1 MHKREV
7 VEVLSALA
15 SGAHPITGQV
25 FEEDSPYNHPRVI
38 RALFGSIELIESHS
52 GRTRK
57 TLEEINRE
65 QGRPLRSNMRWS
77 EEEDRRLFELL
88 EEGVLTAE
96 IASRFERTRGAI
108 HSRLQGKGLLEREE
122 MLSLSEEELLR
133 VLRSRLAA
141 RSEESKVP
149 ESD

>member
-38 RALFGSIELIESHS
+38 RALFGSIELIESRS

-77 EEEDRRLFELL
+77 EEEDRRLFDLL

-108 HSRLQGKGLLEREE
+108 HRRLQGKGLLEREE

-133 VLRSRLAA
+133 VVRNRLAA
-141 RSEESKVP
+141 RGDESIVRD
-149 ESD
+149 SD

>member
-38 RALFGSIELIESHS
+38 RALFGSIELIESRS
-52 GRTRK
+52 GRTRR

-65 QGRPLRSNMRWS
+65 QGRPLHSNMRWS
-77 EEEDRRLFELL
+77 EEEDRRLFGLL

-108 HSRLQGKGLLEREE
+108 LSRLQGKGLLEREE
-122 MLSLSEEELLR
+122 MLRLSEEELLR

>member
-1 MHKREV
+1 
-7 VEVLSALA
+7 
-15 SGAHPITGQV
+15 
-25 FEEDSPYNHPRVI
+25 
-38 RALFGSIELIESHS
+38 
-52 GRTRK
+52 
-57 TLEEINRE
+57 
-65 QGRPLRSNMRWS
+65 MRWS
-77 EEEDRRLFELL
+77 EEEDRRLFGLL

-108 HSRLQGKGLLEREE
+108 LSRLQGKGLLEREE
-122 MLSLSEEELLR
+122 MLRLSEEELLR

>member
-38 RALFGSIELIESHS
+38 RALFGSIELIESRS

-77 EEEDRRLFELL
+77 EEEDRRLFDLL

-108 HSRLQGKGLLEREE
+108 HRRLQGKGLLEREE

-133 VLRSRLAA
+133 VVRNRLAA
-141 RSEESKVP
+141 RGDESIVR
-149 ESD
+149 DGD

>member
-38 RALFGSIELIESHS
+38 RALFGSIELIESRS
-52 GRTRK
+52 GRTRR

-77 EEEDRRLFELL
+77 EEEDRRLFGLL

-108 HSRLQGKGLLEREE
+108 LSRLQGKGLLEREE
-122 MLSLSEEELLR
+122 MLRLSEEELLR

>member
-38 RALFGSIELIESHS
+38 RALFGSIELIESRS

-77 EEEDRRLFELL
+77 EEEDQRLFGLL

>member
-38 RALFGSIELIESHS
+38 RALFGSIELIESRS

-77 EEEDRRLFELL
+77 EEEDQRLFDLL
-88 EEGVLTAE
+88 EEGVVTGE

-141 RSEESKVP
+141 RSDESKGP
-149 ESD
+149 DSD

>member
-38 RALFGSIELIESHS
+38 RALFGSIELIESRS

-77 EEEDRRLFELL
+77 EEEDRRLFDLL

-108 HSRLQGKGLLEREE
+108 HRRLQGKGLLEREE

-133 VLRSRLAA
+133 VVRNRLAA
-141 RSEESKVP
+141 RADESIVR
-149 ESD
+149 DCD

>member
-38 RALFGSIELIESHS
+38 RALFGSIELIESRS
-52 GRTRK
+52 GRTRR

-77 EEEDRRLFELL
+77 EEEDQRLFGLL

-108 HSRLQGKGLLEREE
+108 LSRLQGKGLLEREE
-122 MLSLSEEELLR
+122 MLRLSEEELLR

>member
-38 RALFGSIELIESHS
+38 RALFGSIELIESRS

-77 EEEDRRLFELL
+77 EEEDQRLFGLL

-122 MLSLSEEELLR
+122 MLRLSEEELLR

>member
-38 RALFGSIELIESHS
+38 RALFGSIELIESRS

-77 EEEDRRLFELL
+77 EEEDRRLFDLL

-108 HSRLQGKGLLEREE
+108 HRRLQGKGLLEREE

-133 VLRSRLAA
+133 VVRSRLAA
-141 RSEESKVP
+141 RADESMVRD
-149 ESD
+149 SD

>member
-38 RALFGSIELIESHS
+38 RALFGSIELIESRS
-52 GRTRK
+52 GRTRR

-77 EEEDRRLFELL
+77 EEEDRRLFGLL